1 MNINHLNIKDM
12 TVEDVVRSL
21 AQDDDFLEMF
31 TNPWDKPENIRDQL
45 IIQYNKLTNSSIP
58 TNAERS
64 R

>member
-31 TNPWDKPENIRDQL
+31 TNPWDKPENIRNEL
-45 IIQYNKLTNSSIP
+45 IKQYNKLTNSNIP
-58 TNAERS
+58 MNIEK
-64 R
+64 